1 MARRQGIVTWLG
13 LGLGVGLGL
22 VAWLGLGYGG
32 RGRVRRHRHKHAV
45 GEEYVEHLDA
55 EVVPPVARL
64 ATTLDRRAHRLPA
77 QGDQG

>member
-1 MARRQGIVTWLG
+1 MV
-13 LGLGVGLGL
+13 
-22 VAWLGLGYGG
+22 
-32 RGRVRRHRHKHAV
+32 RVRVRVRVRVTVTVRVRVRIRVRVRGHRHKHAV

-55 EVVPPVARL
+55 NVVPPVARL